1 MYNTGVLK
9 EKKNP
14 IVNRCVL
21 GESPKKINQELQN
34 IHRITNG
41 KVQYQSQDTSGEA
54 TSGLRLVLDLAMSDE
69 VDILQFLIYFLGRF
83 PQCVPC
89 RE

>member
-1 MYNTGVLK
+1 MYWVYRNSY
-9 EKKNP
+9 
-14 IVNRCVL
+14 VL

-69 VDILQFLIYFLGRF
+69 VDILQFLIYFLGR
-83 PQCVPC
+83 
-89 RE
+89 

>member
-1 MYNTGVLK
+1 MRYWLPGKL
-9 EKKNP
+9 E
-14 IVNRCVL
+14 IL

-69 VDILQFLIYFLGRF
+69 VDILQFLIYFFWRF
-83 PQCVPC
+83 PQCSSNDNNNDK
-89 RE
+89 